1 MESKLTQQIS
11 DKLSTSKYRELTKVE
26 KDRELDDKNRMCSN
40 NSNYISIEGHAL
52 CLTKL
57 NVTAFLVRLL
67 TVDCQ
72 LGKIAGIP
80 ADRYLIPSC

>member
-1 MESKLTQQIS
+1 MENKLTQQIS

-40 NSNYISIEGHAL
+40 DSNYISIEGYA
-52 CLTKL
+52 LTKL
-57 NVTAFLVRLL
+57 NVTAFLVWLL
-67 TVDCQ
+67 NVDCQ